1 MGKHSSG
8 PGAGRPMPPLDQV
21 EGLEAWFAPALET
34 ETWARSSF
42 IDDGAPLH
50 NEDHAHLQN
59 ASIGFLWTNVEN
71 AKKGRLVIGTAEPG
85 TPQGAMGKWGRAK
98 AVMQIEQWFGSVP
111 DFIITIDAN
120 WWLQASDAEACALI
134 EHELSHCG
142 QATDEF
148 GAPKFN
154 QTTGRPVF
162 TMKAH
167 AFEGF
172 VGIARRYGAIEP
184 GVQELMEALQQE
196 PILSVD
202 MIGVACG
209 SCQSKIA

>member
-1 MGKHSSG
+1 MIDTL
-8 PGAGRPMPPLDQV
+8 RPVPDRETV
-21 EGLEAWFAPALET
+21 EGSNSWFAPSPELKE
-34 ETWARSSF
+34 WARRAF
-42 IDDGAPLH
+42 IDDDAILA
-50 NEDHAHLQN
+50 NEDHQHLQA
-59 ASIGFLWTNVEN
+59 ASLGFLWTNVEN
-71 AKKGRLVIGTAEPG
+71 AKKGRVVIGTAEPG

-98 AVMQIEQWFGSVP
+98 ALLQVEQWFGMVP
-111 DFIITIDAN
+111 DFLITIDAA

-154 QTTGRPVF
+154 QSTGLPMF

-167 AFEGF
+167 DFEGF

-184 GVQELMEALQQE
+184 GVRDLMDALQE
-196 PILSVD
+196 KPILSVD

>member
-1 MGKHSSG
+1 MGKHSAR

-134 EHELSHCG
+134 EHELYHCA
-142 QATDEF
+142 QATDDF

-154 QTTGRPVF
+154 QQTGRPSF
-162 TMKAH
+162 TMRGH
-167 AFEGF
+167 DVEEF
-172 VGIARRYGAIEP
+172 VGVVRRYGAEAT
-184 GVQELMEALQQE
+184 GVRAL
-196 PILSVD
+196 VD
-202 MIGVACG
+202 AANAGPEIAAVDIAQCCG
-209 SCQSKIA
+209 TCLRSG

>member
-1 MGKHSSG
+1 MGKHSAR

-71 AKKGRLVIGTAEPG
+71 AKKGRLVIGSAEPG

-134 EHELSHCG
+134 EHELYHCA
-142 QATDEF
+142 QATDDF

-154 QTTGRPVF
+154 QQTGRPSF
-162 TMKAH
+162 TMRGH
-167 AFEGF
+167 DVEEF
-172 VGIARRYGAIEP
+172 VGVVRRYGAEAT
-184 GVQELMEALQQE
+184 GVRAL
-196 PILSVD
+196 VD
-202 MIGVACG
+202 AANAGPEIALADIAQCCG
-209 SCQSKIA
+209 TCLRAA